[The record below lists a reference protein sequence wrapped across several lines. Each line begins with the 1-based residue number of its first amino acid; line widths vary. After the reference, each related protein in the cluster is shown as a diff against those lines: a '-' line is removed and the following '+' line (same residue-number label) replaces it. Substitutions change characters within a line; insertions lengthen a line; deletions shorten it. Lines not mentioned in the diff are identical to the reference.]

1 MSTHTKEQP
10 DGTPLTISVGEET
23 ISFFNRVGRFSNKTS
38 VPDLLIIS
46 AREGAGVLKVNL
58 IDTSNK

>member
-1 MSTHTKEQP
+1 MGQP
-10 DGTPLTISVGEET
+10 LYFSVGEET
-23 ISFFNRVGRFSNKTS
+23 LSFFNRVGRFSNKTS